1 MELMKNLEFFS
12 YSMDCY
18 CLLVLYF
25 FQPRLLDILDPS
37 AAWHHTKVLFP
48 FSQSRLKAIQQEVWV
63 YTLSQTSHWAFCLLQ
78 WFLSRFLLHLEL
90 FDGFWEC
97 PNTFRWCRRTYNRVN
112 CGVWWGQ
119 LGTLSWISWQSSLG
133 RFLFEFLL
141 GYATD
146 VNGFARDQG
155 KNAQTSNTDVTV
167 SVNSIK
173 QK

>member
-1 MELMKNLEFFS
+1 MRNLEFFS